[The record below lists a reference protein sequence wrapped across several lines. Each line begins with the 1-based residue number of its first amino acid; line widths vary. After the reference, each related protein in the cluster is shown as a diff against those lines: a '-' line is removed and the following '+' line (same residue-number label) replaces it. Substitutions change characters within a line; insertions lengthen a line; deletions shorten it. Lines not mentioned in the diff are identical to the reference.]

1 MKIELA
7 TTCLKKEN
15 ISICICNE
23 KKKLV
28 ARIFGEID
36 HHTAPKIRSKID
48 ECLYLYKNDLKFLII
63 DMKNVTF
70 MDTSGIGL
78 MLGRFK
84 ISNSM
89 NILLKVINIPENLK
103 RIINLS
109 GIKNLGIL

>member
-1 MKIELA
+1 
-7 TTCLKKEN
+7 
-15 ISICICNE
+15 
-23 KKKLV
+23 
-28 ARIFGEID
+28 
-36 HHTAPKIRSKID
+36 
-48 ECLYLYKNDLKFLII
+48 
-63 DMKNVTF
+63 MKNVTF